1 VSRAGVRVILG
12 RARSLERGTTV
23 AEPRDRQHRV
33 AAANRITPENWAA
46 VRAAVKD
53 VGDRFA
59 EMVLAA
65 PDPEAMATA
74 DWTVMDTA
82 AHLAAI
88 AWSYTSLVGSGA
100 EPLPV
105 PGVAENLMTT
115 TVYNINDGINTAIF
129 HGYAERGPR
138 EVLARLGAS
147 IEQVLD
153 LTAAADPARTVTWL
167 GGSKLPLAGVLAHLV
182 NEMLVHGRDIARA
195 VRVPWT
201 IPQEDAALFVELFVV
216 EIIRNG
222 VGVVLD
228 DGRPP
233 RPGRIAVEFRS
244 AYTRPVT
251 IVLEDGAVSAEE
263 PSRDNDVRLYFRPAA
278 LDLVLFH
285 RVSRPRAALTGG
297 LRVWGRRPWLL
308 PPFLE
313 KVRLP

>member
-1 VSRAGVRVILG
+1 VDGTSEGVGRVG
-12 RARSLERGTTV
+12 GHGGA
-23 AEPRDRQHRV
+23 AET
-33 AAANRITPENWAA
+33 RITPQNWAA

-53 VGDRFA
+53 VGERFA
-59 EMVLAA
+59 AMVLDA
-65 PDPEAMATA
+65 DPGAMATA

-88 AWSYTSLVGSGA
+88 AWNYTALAVSDD

-105 PGVAENLMTT
+105 PGTAEHLLTT
-115 TVYNINDGINTAIF
+115 TVHNIHGGINAAMLD
-129 HGYAERGPR
+129 GYPERRPR
-138 EVLARLGAS
+138 EVLARLGGS
-147 IEQVLD
+147 IDRVLD
-153 LTAAADPARTVTWL
+153 LTADADPTRTVTWL
-167 GGSKLPLAGVLAHLV
+167 GGSKLPLAGMLAHLT

-195 VRVPWT
+195 ARAPWS
-201 IPQEDAALFVELFVV
+201 IPQEYAALFVELFMI
-216 EIIRNG
+216 ELIRNG
-222 VGVVLD
+222 VGGVLD

-244 AYTRPVT
+244 ARTRPVT
-251 IVLEDGAVSAEE
+251 IVLRDGAVSAQE
-263 PSRDNDVRLYFRPAA
+263 PSPDDDVRLYFRPTA

-297 LRVWGRRPWLL
+297 VRVWGRRPWLL